1 MIIERHATNYKVFSY
16 NHLGKRYCLFSSSAS
31 QKPVQKLLGVSETKN
46 VSTPSR
52 NDNKNKTNDIEET
65 RLPEYRKYNTELLNI
80 RIIQNGK
87 VISVHHLPGEVIIRR
102 ISDVVEVYDEDGES
116 LTETY
121 HLVTK
126 NLSWLDNTYA
136 HSSEVLLDLHV
147 NA

>member
-1 MIIERHATNYKVFSY
+1 M
-16 NHLGKRYCLFSSSAS
+16 FSSNVT

-52 NDNKNKTNDIEET
+52 NDNKNKTNDIEDT
-65 RLPEYRKYNTELLNI
+65 KSPEYRKYITELLNI

-87 VISVHHLPGEVIIRR
+87 TISVHHLPGEVIIRR
-102 ISDVVEVYDEDGES
+102 NSNIVEVYDEDGES
-116 LTETY
+116 LTEIY
-121 HLVTK
+121 HLVKK

-147 NA
+147 KDIES